1 MNNKEQSLWQPMSSA
16 PKDRRIL
23 LKFEEIQ
30 IQIGMWSREIEGWED
45 WNGNFPFQPI
55 KWMDLPKD

>member
-1 MNNKEQSLWQPMSSA
+1 MNNKEQLWQPMSSA

-30 IQIGMWSREIEGWED
+30 IQIGMWCCESKGWED
-45 WNGNFPFQPI
+45 WNGSFPFQPI